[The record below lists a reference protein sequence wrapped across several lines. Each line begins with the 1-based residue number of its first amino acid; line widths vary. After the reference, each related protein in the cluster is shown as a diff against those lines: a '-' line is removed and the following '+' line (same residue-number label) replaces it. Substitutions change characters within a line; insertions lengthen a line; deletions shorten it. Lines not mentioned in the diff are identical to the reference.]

1 MLVLKLKILRT
12 HTYTDGWKE
21 RLCPA
26 KFSLSFSFF
35 FFFHLKVKK
44 KSFYRSSKFINTQTT
59 KTAPQPTRRTFFSR
73 PPRISLNQDVQS
85 LCILRDEILIMICN
99 TQKIE
104 AFLPLFCLNYHCFAL
119 IKSWHLYLP
128 I

>member
-73 PPRISLNQDVQS
+73 PPSHR
-85 LCILRDEILIMICN
+85 
-99 TQKIE
+99 KITNNFSAYLQPSRSGSPPPPPPLQ
-104 AFLPLFCLNYHCFAL
+104 AFLTEVNDYDLTGETDDLTASGY
-119 IKSWHLYLP
+119 
-128 I
+128 